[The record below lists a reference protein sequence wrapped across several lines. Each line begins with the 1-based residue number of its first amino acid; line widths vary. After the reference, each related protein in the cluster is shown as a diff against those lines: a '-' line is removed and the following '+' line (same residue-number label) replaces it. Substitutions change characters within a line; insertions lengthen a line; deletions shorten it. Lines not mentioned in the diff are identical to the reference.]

1 MLGGNMPARL
11 VPELNDDGSD
21 PTSDLSA
28 LEAAQS
34 AQAGG
39 QPAQAAPAVL
49 DGDGV
54 PEKYRG
60 KTAEE
65 LLKIVQDQ
73 ESYIG
78 RQGQELGDMRNQ
90 VGTLRG
96 LVDKSLALRDTG
108 DIGRTESFSEEDLSD
123 DDFITTPRDAVSK
136 TVKRETHQT
145 NQRVAR
151 LEQQAAA
158 IDFARRHP
166 TAEQDIEDPAFV
178 QFVQKSQVRTR
189 LAAKAFGDMD
199 NVDFDSAEELWE
211 LYEDYKDLT
220 GASQAETTSET
231 ETASLPEAAS
241 QPVQQPPQMITT
253 GSSGDQ
259 GASTKPIYSQA
270 ALNRLQNDNPDLY
283 WADDTQAKINEA
295 RREGRV
301 LQDV

>member
-1 MLGGNMPARL
+1 MPARL
-11 VPELNDDGSD
+11 VPELNDDGSE
-21 PTSDLSA
+21 PTSELNA
-28 LEAAQS
+28 LEAAAAS
-34 AQAGG
+34 
-39 QPAQAAPAVL
+39 QPPQEPAPAAVL
-49 DGDGV
+49 DGPQI

-60 KTAEE
+60 KSAEE

-108 DIGRTESFSEEDLSD
+108 NIGRTEQISEEDLSD

-166 TAEQDIEDPAFV
+166 TAEHDIEDPAFV

-211 LYEDYKDLT
+211 LYEDYKELT
-220 GASQAETTSET
+220 GSTQAQTTSES
-231 ETASLPEAAS
+231 ETTSLPEAAS
-241 QPVQQPPQMITT
+241 QEVQSPPQMITT

-259 GASTKPIYSQA
+259 GGSTKPIYSQA
-270 ALNRLQNDNPDLY
+270 ALNRLQTSNPDLY
-283 WADDTQAKINEA
+283 WADDTQRKITEA

-301 LQDV
+301 QQDV